1 MAKYNGHPS
10 KPAWN
15 VALWIN
21 NDEGLYDL
29 ARRCVMVTKTR
40 RQAAERMLSVLTS
53 YGIKKTPDG
62 YKYMITS
69 IMNALVGYERE

>member
-29 ARRCVMVTKTR
+29 ARRSVMVTKNR
-40 RQAAERMLSVLTS
+40 RQAAERMLSALACR
-53 YGIKKTPDG
+53 GIEKTPDG
-62 YKYMITS
+62 YKYSITS
-69 IMNALVGYERE
+69 IRNAMVGM